1 MRAMQYSSMSPS
13 AAPHMAA
20 GPRRDA
26 TSAPDIKIDGL
37 SVAFSTPQGQVTALR
52 NVNVDIPSGSF
63 FTIVGPSGCGKTTLL
78 KVLSGVLPP
87 SAGTVFFNGKP
98 VDRSSFTGQVGYV
111 FQRPL
116 LLPWRTALENVML
129 TLEIARPELSKR
141 ERISEAQR
149 WLHIT
154 GLKGFEHRYPT
165 ELSGGMQQRVSISR
179 GLAFQPKVLLMDE
192 PFAALD
198 EITRER
204 LQEELVS
211 LWEKVRTS
219 VVFITHSIPEALL
232 LSQRIV
238 VMSGRPGHVV
248 EQLDIDFPRPRD
260 EATRQEPRFIELQ
273 GHIRHLLRDNP
284 HSAAATQSH

>member
-1 MRAMQYSSMSPS
+1 MQYSSSPPATLVPAAAGGAPRS
-13 AAPHMAA
+13 AA
-20 GPRRDA
+20 G
-26 TSAPDIKIDGL
+26 APDIKIADL
-37 SVAFSTPQGQVTALR
+37 SVAFGTPQGKVTALQ
-52 NVNVDIPSGSF
+52 NVNVDIPPGSF

-87 SAGTVFFNGKP
+87 SGGTVSFNGKP
-98 VDRSSFTGQVGYV
+98 VERSSFTGQVGYV

-116 LLPWRTALENVML
+116 LLPWRTAIENVML
-129 TLEIARPELSKR
+129 TLEIARPELSRR
-141 ERISEAQR
+141 ERISEAMR

-154 GLKGFEHRYPT
+154 GLKGFEHRYPS

-211 LWEKVRTS
+211 LWEKVRIS

-248 EQLDIDFPRPRD
+248 EQIDIDFPRPRNED
-260 EATRQEPRFIELQ
+260 TRQEPRFIELQ
-273 GHIRHLLRDNP
+273 GHIRHLLRENP
-284 HSAAATQSH
+284 HSASATTH